1 MFDALPTVMRTTS
14 LVGALVAMLAPSAFA
29 DPVNTLGEVHFK
41 FDSAVLPGE
50 APALLRDAV
59 NYATAHPDTRIV
71 LDAHCDP
78 IGTSPYNVG
87 LAIRRAESVRAQL
100 TAMGVPE
107 AQVVFSIYGKDG
119 APRASYAADRRV
131 AVWPTHEPLASVI
144 DQTFAGHG
152 TAVTWAQPLTVAQID
167 AAPAPVASR

>member
-1 MFDALPTVMRTTS
+1 MKRTFF
-14 LVGALVAMLAPSAFA
+14 VGALVAMFGPHAYA
-29 DPVNTLGEVHFK
+29 DPPTSASTLGEIHFQ

-50 APALLRDAV
+50 APALLRQTV

-87 LAIRRAESVRAQL
+87 LAIRRAESVRGQL
-100 TAMGVPE
+100 TAMGVPLD
-107 AQVVFSIYGKDG
+107 QIVFSIYGKDG
-119 APRASYAADRRV
+119 APRATHADDRRV
-131 AVWPTHEPLASVI
+131 TAWPTREPLAAVI

-152 TAVTWAQPLTVAQID
+152 TAVTWGEPLTVAQID